1 LEHINNVDAKVTVI
15 GHLQR
20 GGAPSCQDRVLSSR
34 LGYAAIYGLMNGER
48 GVMAGVIN
56 NKVVFTPIHAA
67 LAQPKIFNDDF
78 IKLANILAI

>member
-1 LEHINNVDAKVTVI
+1 
-15 GHLQR
+15 
-20 GGAPSCQDRVLSSR
+20 
-34 LGYAAIYGLMNGER
+34 MNGER

-56 NKVVFTPIHAA
+56 NKVIFTPIHAA